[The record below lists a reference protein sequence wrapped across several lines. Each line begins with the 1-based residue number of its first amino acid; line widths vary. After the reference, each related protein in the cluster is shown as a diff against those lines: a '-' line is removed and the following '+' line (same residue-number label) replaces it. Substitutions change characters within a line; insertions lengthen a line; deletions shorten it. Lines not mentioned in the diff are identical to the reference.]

1 MAKSI
6 EEQIEDI
13 AKKQLN
19 DFKVKYFT
27 KTESINTEIDE
38 ALRNAPSKNGGGGSN
53 FPDIKCFVDF
63 KGRKLPVMI
72 EVKGRKED
80 LEKLNDLGE
89 VDNYDKKDQPIYANI
104 ATKAVNGAV
113 HYATAIVNLTDSYK
127 EAIAVG
133 ITGWK
138 DSKDVKTAMRVYYVS
153 DENYNV
159 PKLVDGYEDFS
170 FLAGDELEDF
180 IEKIDILYLTED
192 EKEQLTKKLET
203 KIEANLK
210 KLNQEMRDAYSIS
223 EAYRVKLISGM
234 IIAGLGVEQDGRTIV
249 APLEIDDLRS
259 KEEKKN
265 HDGITIMNTIESFLE
280 SKQDIPT
287 EKRDLIKTNFEQVF
301 IQTDLYKQYTPG
313 ESRLKKVYITVK
325 KDIVPF
331 FTKKKYHLD
340 FTGKLF
346 NVLNDWVKVPDGDQ
360 NDVVLTPRY
369 VCDLMAR
376 LCKVNKDSFVWDYA
390 AGSGG
395 FLVAAMK
402 QMVSEANQIED
413 KTERDE
419 KINSI
424 KMKQLLGVELR
435 PDMYTLAVL
444 NMILMGDGSTHI
456 LCDDSLRNY
465 NGKYEQGPEKDEQ
478 FPADVFLLN
487 PPYSEKGKGFNFVEL
502 ALNRMKGG
510 YAAVLIQENAGS
522 GEGNPFTRNILDNN
536 TLLASIKMGNI
547 FCGRSGV
554 QTAIYVFEV
563 GHTHPEK
570 RLVKFIDFTNDGY
583 ARQSRRRSSQE
594 VNLRDTGDAAARYK
608 EIVDIVLGCEPET
621 GYYTKEN
628 GFYLT
633 DTITTKEAL
642 VEPKKKLDKI
652 HERLDPICK
661 ELLAKQKELKENEK
675 VLKESEKKLTKVK
688 IEGNKKSLIEV
699 AKKLKELK
707 GQIFEDINSLKAKK
721 EPIETELAV
730 VQKLYDDINN
740 RIGADWTYGQHRKI
754 DTIPTEADF
763 RRVITNYLSWEIT
776 SSIQNGQ
783 GLQPIIK
790 LGLTNELSKSEKE
803 ALKKLRERDVVWIEM
818 PIRELFEKIKVN
830 SLKYKA
836 KDLPS
841 VAIDEYDLPAL
852 TAGIQ
857 NQGLN
862 NYVPR
867 NNATILKNV
876 ISISANGAN
885 TGATFYQSK
894 EFTIL
899 QDAYAVKWIY
909 SDDDL
914 TDNRYLYFVV
924 AISKTIYGHYEWTN
938 KAGWERIKNN
948 EISLP
953 INTDGKID
961 WDFMENLIS
970 AESRLAIHG
979 IAE

>member
-1 MAKSI
+1 MTKSI
-6 EEQIEDI
+6 EETIEDI
-13 AKKQLN
+13 AKQQLK
-19 DFKVKYFT
+19 DFNVTYYP
-27 KTESINTEIDE
+27 KTDIINTEIDE
-38 ALRNAPSKNGGGGSN
+38 ALKNAPSKSGGSGN
-53 FPDIKCFVDF
+53 NYPDIKCFVDH

-89 VDNYDKKDQPIYANI
+89 VDNYDKNDLPKYKII
-104 ATKAVNGAV
+104 AKYAVNGAV

-138 DSKDVKTAMRVYYVS
+138 DGKDVKTAMRVYYVS

-170 FLAGDELEDF
+170 FLTGKELDDF
-180 IEKIDILYLTED
+180 VDKIDALYLTEK
-192 EKEQLTKKLET
+192 EKEQLTQKLET
-203 KIEANLK
+203 QIEANLK
-210 KLNQEMRDAYSIS
+210 KLNQEMRDVYSIS
-223 EAYRVKLISGM
+223 ETYRVKLISGM
-234 IIAGLGVEQDGRTIV
+234 IIAGLGVEQDGKTIV
-249 APLEIDDLRS
+249 APLEINELRS
-259 KEEKKN
+259 KEEKSSN
-265 HDGITIMNTIESFLE
+265 DGIIIMNTINSFLD
-280 SKQDIPT
+280 SKKDIPT
-287 EKRDLIKTNFEQVF
+287 EKRELLTTNFKQVF

-313 ESRLKKVYITVK
+313 ESRLKKVYRTVK

-369 VCDLMAR
+369 VCDLMTK

-402 QMVSEANQIED
+402 QMVKEANQILD
-413 KTERDE
+413 KNERDT

-435 PDMYTLAVL
+435 PDMYALAVL

-456 LCDDSLRNY
+456 LCDDSLKNY
-465 NGKYEQGPEKDEQ
+465 SGLYEQGPEKDEE

-502 ALNRMKGG
+502 ALKRMKGG

-522 GEGNPFTRNILDNN
+522 GEGNPFTRNILDKN

-547 FCGRSGV
+547 FCGKSGV
-554 QTAIYVFEV
+554 QTAIYVFDV
-563 GHTHPEK
+563 GHAHPQK
-570 RLVKFIDFTNDGY
+570 RHVKFIDFTNDGY
-583 ARQSRRRSSQE
+583 SRQSRKKSSQE
-594 VNLRDTGDAAARYK
+594 VNLKDTDNAAARYR
-608 EIVDIVLGCEPET
+608 EIVDIVLDCEPET
-621 GYYTKEN
+621 EYYTEGN
-628 GFYLT
+628 GLYIT
-633 DTITTKEAL
+633 DTITTKADL
-642 VEPKKKLDKI
+642 VVPQKKLDTI
-652 HERLDPICK
+652 RGRLDPIRK
-661 ELLAKQKELKENEK
+661 ELLSKQNELKENEQAQ
-675 VLKESEKKLTKVK
+675 KENGKRLAKAKK
-688 IEGNKKSLIEV
+688 EEDKKYLIEETE
-699 AKKLKELK
+699 KLKELSNH
-707 GQIFEDINSLKAKK
+707 IIEDINSLIEKK
-721 EPIETELAV
+721 EPIEAELVAA
-730 VQKLYDDINN
+730 QKVYDDINN
-740 RIGADWTYGQHRKI
+740 RIGADWTYGQHRII
-754 DTIPTEADF
+754 DTIPTEDDF
-763 RRVITNYLSWEIT
+763 RKTITNYLSWQIT
-776 SSIQNGQ
+776 SSIQSGQ
-783 GLQPIIK
+783 GLRPIIE
-790 LGLTNELSKSEKE
+790 LGLINELSESEKA
-803 ALKKLRERDVVWIEM
+803 ALKQLQEKNVVWKEM
-818 PIRELFEKIKVN
+818 PIRKLFDKIKVK

-836 KDLPS
+836 KKLPS
-841 VAIDEYDLPAL
+841 VATNEYNLPAL

-867 NNATILKNV
+867 NNATVLKNV

-909 SDDDL
+909 SDDNL
-914 TDNRYLYFVV
+914 TDNQYLYFVV
-924 AISKTIYGHYEWTN
+924 AISKKIYGNYEWTN

-970 AESRLAIHG
+970 AESRLAIRG
-979 IAE
+979 VVE